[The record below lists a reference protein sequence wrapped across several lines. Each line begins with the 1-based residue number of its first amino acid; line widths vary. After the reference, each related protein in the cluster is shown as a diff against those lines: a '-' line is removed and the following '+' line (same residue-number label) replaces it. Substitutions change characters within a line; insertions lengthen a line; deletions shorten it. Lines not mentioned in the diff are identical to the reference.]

1 MYSEKDF
8 QTLTDIFLANVPGLK
23 ALFLFGSYAAG
34 TASEDSDMDIA
45 ALTERPV
52 QREEKINILGRLWQ
66 ILGPMGYRTDIIFKA
81 AEQFDIDKN
90 YPVTISYKINREG
103 RLLWTK

>member
-8 QTLTDIFLANVPGLK
+8 QILTDIFLANVPGMK
-23 ALFLFGSYAAG
+23 ALFLFGSYGRG

-45 ALTERPV
+45 ALIERPV

-66 ILGPMGYRTDIIFKA
+66 ILGPMGYRTDIILKA
-81 AEQFDIDKN
+81 NEEFERDKD
-90 YPVTISYKINREG
+90 YPVTISYQINREG

>member
-8 QTLTDIFLANVPGLK
+8 QIMTDIFLANVPGLK
-23 ALFLFGSYAAG
+23 ALFLFGSYGRG

-45 ALTERPV
+45 ALIERPV
-52 QREEKINILGRLWQ
+52 EREEKLNILGRLWQ
-66 ILGPMGYRTDIIFKA
+66 TLGPMGYRTDIILKPM
-81 AEQFDIDKN
+81 EQFERDKDS
-90 YPVTISYKINREG
+90 PVTISYEISREG